1 MALTV
6 DGVLPD
12 AQRSVRSLEL
22 AITKRLEG
30 MLHGD
35 HRGVLPGPGWESGDG
50 RPYQVGDDVRRIDW
64 SLTARMN
71 EVHVRDTIADHEL
84 ETWVVIDGS
93 ASLDFGTDQWEKRDL
108 AIAVAATFGFLSCK
122 GASRFGVVVAEPS
135 GPKVFPALSGID
147 HVRRTLRELQLRP
160 RPASPTGPIDGHVD
174 LGSAIERIA
183 RIGRRPGLVVLV
195 SDLLSD
201 PDATASWVRTLR
213 AHSVRAH
220 TVVAELRDRR
230 DDELPAVGLVTL
242 LDPETGRVRDVYTDD
257 PKLRSRFAAAA
268 TERRDAMRAAVRR
281 SGAEHLVLATDRD
294 WLTDIVRHHLTKRN
308 PR

>member
-6 DGVLPD
+6 DGALPE
-12 AQRSVRSLEL
+12 AQRSVRSLEI

-35 HRGVLPGPGWESGDG
+35 HRGVLPGPGWESGEG

-64 SLTARMN
+64 NLTARSN

-108 AIAVAATFGFLSCK
+108 AVAVAATFGFLSSQ
-122 GASRFGVVVAEPS
+122 GASRFGVVVAEPT
-135 GPKVFPALSGID
+135 GPVVYPALGGVD

-160 RPASPTGPIDGHVD
+160 RFDQPGAGPVD
-174 LGSAIERIA
+174 LGAAVERIA

-201 PDATASWVRTLR
+201 PDTGAGWVRALR

-242 LDPETGRVRDVYTDD
+242 IDPETGRVRDVYTDD
-257 PKLRSRFAAAA
+257 QKLQARFADAAA
-268 TERRDAMRAAVRR
+268 ERRDAMRTAVRR
-281 SGAEHLVLATDRD
+281 SGSDHLVLATDRD

-308 PR
+308 LR

>member
-1 MALTV
+1 
-6 DGVLPD
+6 
-12 AQRSVRSLEL
+12 
-22 AITKRLEG
+22 
-30 MLHGD
+30 
-35 HRGVLPGPGWESGDG
+35 
-50 RPYQVGDDVRRIDW
+50 VGDDVRRIDW
-64 SLTARMN
+64 SLTARSN

-84 ETWVVIDGS
+84 ETWIVIDGS

-135 GPKVFPALSGID
+135 GPKVFPALGGID

-160 RPASPTGPIDGHVD
+160 RAVSPSSRIRKPVDGHVDGHVD
-174 LGSAIERIA
+174 LGAAVERIA

-220 TVVAELRDRR
+220 TIVAELRDRR

-242 LDPETGRVRDVYTDD
+242 IDPETGRIRDVYTDD

-268 TERRDAMRAAVRR
+268 AERRDAMRTAVRR
-281 SGAEHLVLATDRD
+281 SGAEHLVLTTDRD

-308 PR
+308 LR

>member
-1 MALTV
+1 M
-6 DGVLPD
+6 
-12 AQRSVRSLEL
+12 
-22 AITKRLEG
+22 
-30 MLHGD
+30 
-35 HRGVLPGPGWESGDG
+35 
-50 RPYQVGDDVRRIDW
+50 
-64 SLTARMN
+64 
-71 EVHVRDTIADHEL
+71 
-84 ETWVVIDGS
+84 IDGS

-160 RPASPTGPIDGHVD
+160 RPASPAGPIDGHVD
-174 LGSAIERIA
+174 LGTAIERIA

-201 PDATASWVRTLR
+201 PDASASWVRTLR

-242 LDPETGRVRDVYTDD
+242 VDPETGRVRDVYTDD

-268 TERRDAMRAAVRR
+268 AERRDTMRTAVRR

>member
-6 DGVLPD
+6 DGALPE

-35 HRGVLPGPGWESGDG
+35 HRGVLPGPGWESGEG

-64 SLTARMN
+64 SLTARSN

-108 AIAVAATFGFLSCK
+108 AIAVAATFGFLSCT
-122 GASRFGVVVAEPS
+122 GASRFGVIVAEPT
-135 GPKVFPALSGID
+135 GPVVYPALGGFD
-147 HVRRTLRELQLRP
+147 HVRRTLRELQQRP
-160 RPASPTGPIDGHVD
+160 RFDEPGAGSVD
-174 LGSAIERIA
+174 LAAAVERIA
-183 RIGRRPGLVVLV
+183 RIGRRPGLVVLI

-201 PDATASWVRTLR
+201 PDTGAGWVRALR
-213 AHSVRAH
+213 AHSLRCH
-220 TVVAELRDRR
+220 TMVAELRDRR
-230 DDELPAVGLVTL
+230 DDELPGVGLVTL
-242 LDPETGRVRDVYTDD
+242 VDPETGRVRDVYTDD
-257 PKLRSRFAAAA
+257 PKLQARFADAAI
-268 TERRDAMRAAVRR
+268 ERRNEMRTAVRR
-281 SGAEHLVLATDRD
+281 SGADHLVLATDRD
-294 WLTDIVRHHLTKRN
+294 WLTDIVRHHLTKRTS
-308 PR
+308 R

>member
-6 DGVLPD
+6 DGALSD
-12 AQRSVRSLEL
+12 AHRGVRALEL

-35 HRGVLPGPGWESGDG
+35 HRGVLPGPGWESGEG

-64 SLTARMN
+64 SLTARSN

-108 AIAVAATFGFLSCK
+108 AIAVAATFGFLSCQ
-122 GASRFGVVVAEPS
+122 GGSRFGVVVAEPS
-135 GPKVFPALSGID
+135 GPTVHPALGGID
-147 HVRRTLRELQLRP
+147 HVRRTLRQLQRRP
-160 RPASPTGPIDGHVD
+160 RSDRPGSGTVD
-174 LGSAIERIA
+174 LAAAVERIA
-183 RIGRRPGLVVLV
+183 RLGRRPGLVVLV

-201 PDATASWVRTLR
+201 PDADARWVRALR

-220 TVVAELRDRR
+220 TIVAELRDRR
-230 DDELPAVGLVTL
+230 DDQLPAVGLVTL
-242 LDPETGRVRDVYTDD
+242 VDPETGGVRDVYTDD
-257 PKLRSRFAAAA
+257 ARLRSRFAEAAA
-268 TERRDAMRAAVRR
+268 ERRSAMRVAVRR
-281 SGAEHLVLATDRD
+281 SGADHLVLATDRD

-308 PR
+308 LR

>member
-1 MALTV
+1 MPVHV
-6 DGVLPD
+6 DDVLPE
-12 AQRSVRSLEL
+12 AQRSVRSLEI

-64 SLTARMN
+64 SLTARSN
-71 EVHVRDTIADHEL
+71 QVHVRDTIADHEL

-108 AIAVAATFGFLSCK
+108 AVAAAATFGFLSCE
-122 GASRFGVVVAEPS
+122 GASRFGVVVAEPT
-135 GPKVFPALSGID
+135 GTVVYPALGGLD
-147 HVRRTLRELQLRP
+147 HVRRTLRALQQRP
-160 RPASPTGPIDGHVD
+160 RATAVRGGEGPVD
-174 LGSAIERIA
+174 LGDAVERIA

-201 PDATASWVRTLR
+201 PDVGSTWVRALR
-213 AHSVRAH
+213 AHSMRAH

-242 LDPETGRVRDVYTDD
+242 VDPETGRLRDVFTDD
-257 PKLRSRFAAAA
+257 PKLQERFAAAA
-268 TERRDAMRAAVRR
+268 AERRDAMRHAVRG
-281 SGAEHLVLATDRD
+281 SGADHLVLATDSD
-294 WLTDIVRHHLTKRN
+294 WLADIVRHHLTKRN